1 MVKALHGSVH
11 WRLVVSILLILPG
24 SLLAQTSAPQIISDA
39 SAAIGGRDRGFPCL
53 RSNT

>member
-1 MVKALHGSVH
+1 MVKALHGSVL
-11 WRLVVSILLILPG
+11 WRLVSILLILPG